1 MTEPIQSLSAAMSA
15 LSLEGCRWLLGKVWA
30 EIMAPEEQCFLDW
43 QNQSRTV
50 PSIKATPA
58 GMPMMTGQG
67 RLGGKTDGIGE
78 NGGFGS
84 G

>member
-1 MTEPIQSLSAAMSA
+1 MQSLSAGRSRG
-15 LSLEGCRWLLGKVWA
+15 GCRWPFGNAWA

-43 QNQSRTV
+43 QNQSRMV
-50 PSIKATPA
+50 PRMKTIPA

-67 RLGGKTDGIGE
+67 RLGGRTDGIGE

>member
-1 MTEPIQSLSAAMSA
+1 MTEPMQSLSAAASA
-15 LSLEGCRWLLGKVWA
+15 RSLGAGRGPLGKDWA

-50 PSIKATPA
+50 PRINTTPA

-67 RLGGKTDGIGE
+67 RLGGRTDGIGE